1 MALNLRAPQSERYSA
16 EPDHELEGGQP
27 FGAAMSD
34 WEREDASRNP
44 AGMAEQ
50 LYQPS
55 GGLRRWIRGG
65 FGILALAGFAG
76 VLWYAYEW
84 GLGGGETVELPTVQ
98 AEAGPEKEKPSDP
111 GGLQVPYQD
120 QLVLNQG
127 EAGATA
133 PRIERLLPPPEAPL
147 PPPELAEIAP
157 SYDEPVGAVPLAGEI
172 GLPASEA
179 GAPQPAGELAG
190 ELAGEPPGEPAD
202 QSPGEPVETAAKAP
216 AAETVPE
223 LPAAPSTQAAQD
235 VAANQE
241 PAGETQA
248 AATQAATTPA
258 ATTQAATTQAAKTQ
272 TAAAPATQSAGDF
285 AVQLVSLK
293 DSGAART
300 EWSRLQGVFPQL
312 LGDKSLLLQS
322 ADVAGVG
329 KVYRLR
335 AGPFATR
342 AKAAKVCAQ
351 LKSKQQDCLVVNR

>member
-157 SYDEPVGAVPLAGEI
+157 SYDEPVDAAPLEGEI
-172 GLPASEA
+172 GLPTGEA
-179 GAPQPAGELAG
+179 GTLQPAGEP
-190 ELAGEPPGEPAD
+190 AGEPAAEPAA
-202 QSPGEPVETAAKAP
+202 EPAETATEVQ

-235 VAANQE
+235 VAASQE

-248 AATQAATTPA
+248 AE
-258 ATTQAATTQAAKTQ
+258 TQAATTQAAKTQ
-272 TAAAPATQSAGDF
+272 TAAAPATQAAGDF

-293 DSGAART
+293 DSGAAQK
-300 EWSRLQGVFPQL
+300 EWNRLQGVFPQL

-342 AKAAKVCAQ
+342 AKAAQVCAQ

>member
-1 MALNLRAPQSERYSA
+1 MALNLRAPRSERYA
-16 EPDHELEGGQP
+16 PEADHEPAGGRP
-27 FGAAMSD
+27 LGTAMSD
-34 WEREDASRNP
+34 WDREDASRNP
-44 AGMAEQ
+44 AGMAEELHQ
-50 LYQPS
+50 HS
-55 GGLRRWIRGG
+55 GGWRRWIRGG

-84 GLGGGETVELPTVQ
+84 GLGGGETVGLPTVQ

-147 PPPELAEIAP
+147 PLPELAEIAP
-157 SYDEPVGAVPLAGEI
+157 SYDEPVDAAPLEGEI
-172 GLPASEA
+172 GLPTGEA
-179 GAPQPAGELAG
+179 GALQPAGE
-190 ELAGEPPGEPAD
+190 PTGEPA
-202 QSPGEPVETAAKAP
+202 ETAAEVQ

-223 LPAAPSTQAAQD
+223 LPAAPSAQAAQD
-235 VAANQE
+235 VAGSQGQ
-241 PAGETQA
+241 AGETQSA
-248 AATQAATTPA
+248 ATQATSTQAATTPA
-258 ATTQAATTQAAKTQ
+258 ATTPASQA
-272 TAAAPATQSAGDF
+272 AGDF

-293 DSGAART
+293 DSGAAQR

-322 ADVAGVG
+322 AEVAGLG

-335 AGPFATR
+335 AGPYATR

>member
-157 SYDEPVGAVPLAGEI
+157 SYDEPVDAAPLEGEI
-172 GLPASEA
+172 GLPTGEA
-179 GAPQPAGELAG
+179 GALQPAGE
-190 ELAGEPPGEPAD
+190 PA
-202 QSPGEPVETAAKAP
+202 ETAAEVQAV
-216 AAETVPE
+216 ETVPE
-223 LPAAPSTQAAQD
+223 LPAAPSAQVAQD
-235 VAANQE
+235 VAGSQGQ
-241 PAGETQA
+241 AGETQSA
-248 AATQAATTPA
+248 ATQATTTQATTTQAATTPA
-258 ATTQAATTQAAKTQ
+258 ATTPAATTPAAT
-272 TAAAPATQSAGDF
+272 TPATQAAGDF

-293 DSGAART
+293 DSGAAQR

-322 ADVAGVG
+322 AEVAGIG

-335 AGPFATR
+335 AGPYATR

>member
-1 MALNLRAPQSERYSA
+1 
-16 EPDHELEGGQP
+16 
-27 FGAAMSD
+27 
-34 WEREDASRNP
+34 
-44 AGMAEQ
+44 
-50 LYQPS
+50 
-55 GGLRRWIRGG
+55 
-65 FGILALAGFAG
+65 
-76 VLWYAYEW
+76 
-84 GLGGGETVELPTVQ
+84 
-98 AEAGPEKEKPSDP
+98 
-111 GGLQVPYQD
+111 
-120 QLVLNQG
+120 
-127 EAGATA
+127 
-133 PRIERLLPPPEAPL
+133 
-147 PPPELAEIAP
+147 
-157 SYDEPVGAVPLAGEI
+157 
-172 GLPASEA
+172 
-179 GAPQPAGELAG
+179 
-190 ELAGEPPGEPAD
+190 
-202 QSPGEPVETAAKAP
+202 VETAAKAP

-248 AATQAATTPA
+248 AETQAATTQAATTQA

-293 DSGAART
+293 DSGAARK

>member
-1 MALNLRAPQSERYSA
+1 MALNLRAPRSERYA
-16 EPDHELEGGQP
+16 PEADHEPAGGRP
-27 FGAAMSD
+27 LGTAMSD

-157 SYDEPVGAVPLAGEI
+157 SYDEPVDAAPLAGEI

-179 GAPQPAGELAG
+179 GAPQPAGETAG

-235 VAANQE
+235 VAASQE

-248 AATQAATTPA
+248 AE
-258 ATTQAATTQAAKTQ
+258 TQAATTQAAKTQ
-272 TAAAPATQSAGDF
+272 TAAAPATQAAGDF

-293 DSGAART
+293 DSGAAQK
-300 EWSRLQGVFPQL
+300 EWNRLQGVFPQL

-342 AKAAKVCAQ
+342 AKAAQVCAQ

>member
-1 MALNLRAPQSERYSA
+1 MALNLRAPRSERYA
-16 EPDHELEGGQP
+16 PEADHEPAGGRP
-27 FGAAMSD
+27 LGTAMSEWD
-34 WEREDASRNP
+34 REDASRNP
-44 AGMAEQ
+44 AGMAEE
-50 LYQPS
+50 LYQHS
-55 GGLRRWIRGG
+55 GGWRRWIRGG

-84 GLGGGETVELPTVQ
+84 GLGGGETVGLPTVQ

-147 PPPELAEIAP
+147 PLPELAEIAP
-157 SYDEPVGAVPLAGEI
+157 SYDEPVDAAPLDGEI
-172 GLPASEA
+172 GLPSGDA
-179 GAPQPAGELAG
+179 GALQPAGEP
-190 ELAGEPPGEPAD
+190 AGEPA
-202 QSPGEPVETAAKAP
+202 ETAAELQ
-216 AAETVPE
+216 AAKTVPE
-223 LPAAPSTQAAQD
+223 LPAAPSAQAAQD
-235 VAANQE
+235 VAGSQGQ
-241 PAGETQA
+241 AGETQS
-248 AATQAATTPA
+248 AATQATTTQATTTPAPTTPAPTTPA
-258 ATTQAATTQAAKTQ
+258 ATT
-272 TAAAPATQSAGDF
+272 PATRAAGDF

-293 DSGAART
+293 DSGAAQQ

-335 AGPFATR
+335 AGPYATR
-342 AKAAKVCAQ
+342 ATAAKVCAQ

>member
-1 MALNLRAPQSERYSA
+1 
-16 EPDHELEGGQP
+16 
-27 FGAAMSD
+27 
-34 WEREDASRNP
+34 
-44 AGMAEQ
+44 
-50 LYQPS
+50 
-55 GGLRRWIRGG
+55 
-65 FGILALAGFAG
+65 
-76 VLWYAYEW
+76 
-84 GLGGGETVELPTVQ
+84 
-98 AEAGPEKEKPSDP
+98 
-111 GGLQVPYQD
+111 
-120 QLVLNQG
+120 
-127 EAGATA
+127 
-133 PRIERLLPPPEAPL
+133 L

-157 SYDEPVGAVPLAGEI
+157 SYDEPVGAAPLAGEI
-172 GLPASEA
+172 GLPAGEA
-179 GAPQPAGELAG
+179 GALPPADELA
-190 ELAGEPPGEPAD
+190 D
-202 QSPGEPVETAAKAP
+202 QPPGEPVETAAKAP

-235 VAANQE
+235 VAASQE

-248 AATQAATTPA
+248 AETQA

-272 TAAAPATQSAGDF
+272 TAAAPATQAAGDF

-293 DSGAART
+293 DSGAAKK

-342 AKAAKVCAQ
+342 AKAAQVCAQ

>member
-1 MALNLRAPQSERYSA
+1 
-16 EPDHELEGGQP
+16 
-27 FGAAMSD
+27 MSD
-34 WEREDASRNP
+34 WDREDASRNP
-44 AGMAEQ
+44 AGMAEESHQ
-50 LYQPS
+50 HS
-55 GGLRRWIRGG
+55 GGWRRWIRGG

-84 GLGGGETVELPTVQ
+84 GLGGGETVGLPTVQ

-147 PPPELAEIAP
+147 PLPELAEIAP
-157 SYDEPVGAVPLAGEI
+157 SYDEPVDAAPLEGEI
-172 GLPASEA
+172 GLPTGEA
-179 GAPQPAGELAG
+179 GALQPAGEP
-190 ELAGEPPGEPAD
+190 AGEPA
-202 QSPGEPVETAAKAP
+202 ETAAEVQ

-223 LPAAPSTQAAQD
+223 LPAAPSAQAAQD
-235 VAANQE
+235 VASSQGQ
-241 PAGETQA
+241 AGETQSA
-248 AATQAATTPA
+248 ATQATSTQAATTPA
-258 ATTQAATTQAAKTQ
+258 ATTPASQA
-272 TAAAPATQSAGDF
+272 AGDF

-293 DSGAART
+293 DSGAAQR

-322 ADVAGVG
+322 AEVAGLG

-335 AGPFATR
+335 AGPYATR

>member
-1 MALNLRAPQSERYSA
+1 MALNLRAPRSERYA
-16 EPDHELEGGQP
+16 PEADHEPAGSLPLGE
-27 FGAAMSD
+27 AMSD
-34 WEREDASRNP
+34 WEREGASRNP

-157 SYDEPVGAVPLAGEI
+157 SYDEPVDAAPLAGEI
-172 GLPASEA
+172 GLPAGEA
-179 GAPQPAGELAG
+179 GALPPAGEP
-190 ELAGEPPGEPAD
+190 AGEPA
-202 QSPGEPVETAAKAP
+202 QTAAEAP
-216 AAETVPE
+216 VPETVPE
-223 LPAAPSTQAAQD
+223 LPVAPSAQAAPAA
-235 VAANQE
+235 AASQE
-241 PAGETQA
+241 PAAETQA
-248 AATQAATTPA
+248 AETQAD
-258 ATTQAATTQAAKTQ
+258 TTQATTTQ
-272 TAAAPATQSAGDF
+272 TAAAPATQAAGDF

-293 DSGAART
+293 DSGAAQK

>member
-1 MALNLRAPQSERYSA
+1 MALNLRAPQSERYQSDGYTA

-27 FGAAMSD
+27 LGTAMSD
-34 WEREDASRNP
+34 WDGEDASRNP
-44 AGMAEQ
+44 AGLGGE
-50 LYQPS
+50 LYQPT

-98 AEAGPEKEKPSDP
+98 AEAGAEKEKPADP

-127 EAGATA
+127 ETEATA
-133 PRIERLLPPPEAPL
+133 QRVERLLPPPEAPL

-157 SYDEPVGAVPLAGEI
+157 SYDEPVDAAPLDGETGAL
-172 GLPASEA
+172 
-179 GAPQPAGELAG
+179 QPAGE
-190 ELAGEPPGEPAD
+190 PA
-202 QSPGEPVETAAKAP
+202 ETAAEAR
-216 AAETVPE
+216 AVESVPE
-223 LPAAPSTQAAQD
+223 LPAAPSAQAAQ
-235 VAANQE
+235 VTEAATASQE

-248 AATQAATTPA
+248 AKTQS
-258 ATTQAATTQAAKTQ
+258 ATTQAATTQAVKTQ
-272 TAAAPATQSAGDF
+272 TAAAPATQAAGDF

-293 DSGAART
+293 DQGAAKK

-329 KVYRLR
+329 TVYRLR